1 MEAGGTVPGQAR
13 ARRRL
18 IVVSNRSPVGYVRDA
33 AGNRVRHQG
42 AGGLVSALRPL
53 VARHDVTW
61 IASAMSEEE
70 RAIAAAGTFAER
82 AAGATF
88 RLRLVAHDPAAY
100 RSFYDEIA
108 NSALWFVQHGLP
120 GLLGAG
126 NAGLRGAWLDG
137 YVAVNERFAAAVSE
151 ELAQA
156 PNAVVLFQ
164 DYHLYVAPAL
174 VRTRCPTARLA
185 QFVHIPWVAPQAWSA
200 LPPWVARAVHEGL
213 LACDSV
219 GFHAERW
226 RAAFVESSSAL
237 LGRGD
242 EALAASHVNP
252 VAVDAEALAGVA
264 AQEAVLERERLLL
277 AARPERLILR
287 VDRTDPA
294 KNAVA
299 GFAAFGRLLQRRPDL
314 HGRVGMLALL
324 DPSRQGIP
332 AYVAYRRA
340 LEAEAA
346 AVNTAYGTIGWSPIH
361 LSIRDDFLSS
371 VAAYRQYD
379 VLLVN
384 SVMDGLN
391 LVAKE
396 APLVN
401 TRDGVLVLS
410 RTTGAWDELGEW
422 AIGVDPDDVDATS
435 RALEQALALPQA
447 ERAARAS
454 RIRARVLAGDP
465 TAWADT
471 ELAALD
477 ARSTMRG

>member
-1 MEAGGTVPGQAR
+1 
-13 ARRRL
+13 
-18 IVVSNRSPVGYVRDA
+18 
-33 AGNRVRHQG
+33 
-42 AGGLVSALRPL
+42 
-53 VARHDVTW
+53 
-61 IASAMSEEE
+61 MSEEE
-70 RAIAAAGTFAER
+70 RAIAAAGTLEESAS
-82 AAGATF
+82 GGTF

-108 NSALWFVQHGLP
+108 NSALWFVQHGLQA
-120 GLLGAG
+120 LLGG
-126 NAGLRGAWLDG
+126 ENAHLRGAWRDG
-137 YVAVNERFAAAVSE
+137 YVAVNERFAAAVAE
-151 ELAQA
+151 ELAQG
-156 PNAVVLFQ
+156 PDAVVMFQ

-174 VRTRCPTARLA
+174 VRERCPAARLA
-185 QFVHIPWVAPQAWSA
+185 QFVHIPWVGPQAWSA
-200 LPPWVARAVHEGL
+200 LPPGIARAVHEGL

-219 GFHAERW
+219 GFHAEPW

-242 EALAASHVNP
+242 EARAISHVNP
-252 VAVDAEALAGVA
+252 VAVDAEALADVA

-277 AARPERLILR
+277 ATRPERLILR

-294 KNAVA
+294 KNAVV
-299 GFAAFGRLLQRRPDL
+299 GFAAFGRLLQRRRDL
-314 HGRVGMLALL
+314 QGHVGMLALL
-324 DPSRQGIP
+324 DPSRQSIR
-332 AYVAYRRA
+332 AYADYRRA

-346 AVNTAYGTIGWSPIH
+346 TVNTAYGTTGWSPIQ
-361 LSIRDDFLSS
+361 LCIRDDFLSS
-371 VAAYRQYD
+371 VAAYKQYD

-410 RTTGAWDELGEW
+410 RSTGAWEELGEW

-435 RALEQALALPQA
+435 LALEQALTLPQA

-465 TAWADT
+465 SVWADT

-477 ARSTMRG
+477 ARSTMGR

>member
-1 MEAGGTVPGQAR
+1 
-13 ARRRL
+13 
-18 IVVSNRSPVGYVRDA
+18 
-33 AGNRVRHQG
+33 
-42 AGGLVSALRPL
+42 
-53 VARHDVTW
+53 
-61 IASAMSEEE
+61 
-70 RAIAAAGTFAER
+70 
-82 AAGATF
+82 
-88 RLRLVAHDPAAY
+88 
-100 RSFYDEIA
+100 
-108 NSALWFVQHGLP
+108 
-120 GLLGAG
+120 
-126 NAGLRGAWLDG
+126 
-137 YVAVNERFAAAVSE
+137 VSE

-156 PNAVVLFQ
+156 PDAVVLFQ

-174 VRTRCPTARLA
+174 VRERCPAARLA
-185 QFVHIPWVAPQAWSA
+185 QFVHIPWVGPQAWSA
-200 LPPWVARAVHEGL
+200 LPPRIARAVHEGL

-226 RAAFVESSSAL
+226 RSAFVASSSVL

-242 EALAASHVNP
+242 EARASSHVNP
-252 VAVDAEALAGVA
+252 VAVDAEALADVA

-277 AARPERLILR
+277 ATRPERLILR

-314 HGRVGMLALL
+314 HGHVGMLALL
-324 DPSRQGIP
+324 DPSRQSIP
-332 AYVAYRRA
+332 AYADYRRA
-340 LEAEAA
+340 LEAAAA
-346 AVNTAYGTIGWSPIH
+346 AVNTAYETTGWSPVQ
-361 LSIRDDFLSS
+361 LSIRDDFPSS
-371 VAAYRQYD
+371 VAAYKQYD

-410 RTTGAWDELGEW
+410 RSTGAWEELGEW

-435 RALEQALALPQA
+435 RALEQALTLPQA
-447 ERAARAS
+447 ERAARAA